1 MCLLY
6 TVVFWMLVK
15 LFFLVLSHTGTSI
28 YNMLPLYIIEKTEG
42 KGNQWKLEKMLR
54 NWRIC
59 IEIFP
64 YAHPQPHRASLFVF
78 VRHIHALT
86 LLYRL

>member
-15 LFFLVLSHTGTSI
+15 LFFFSLYI

-64 YAHPQPHRASLFVF
+64 YAHPQPHRASLFVS